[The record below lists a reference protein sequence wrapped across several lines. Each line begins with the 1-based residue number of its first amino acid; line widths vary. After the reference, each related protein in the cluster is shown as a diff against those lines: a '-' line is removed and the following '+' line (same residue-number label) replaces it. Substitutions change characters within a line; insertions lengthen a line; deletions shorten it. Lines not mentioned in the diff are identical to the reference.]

1 MKPALLGR
9 ILISPLLS
17 WLCLACAGPDEGAES
32 NPDEPAALRL
42 EAAAAEVP
50 IVIETRKLNGLSFQ
64 VRTAGPRRGEL
75 VILLHGFPENSYEWR
90 YQIRALAAAGYRVL
104 APDLRGYCPGAR
116 PEAVDQYGLLSF
128 VGDVL
133 ALADSERAFRF
144 HLVGHDVGALVA
156 WGTAQ
161 ISGVRLR
168 SLTALSVPHPAAFA
182 EALKDPS
189 SCQSKASAW
198 YADVMPPGAATA
210 ALSDPNSLLRTV
222 WASLPA
228 DAASEYERALGTPA
242 ALDGALNTWRA
253 NFVDGQPQG
262 AFPIPVFVPTLF
274 IWGDKDPYNCGD
286 TEPVTRSMTW
296 ARYRFEPLAGLG
308 HFLPEEAPELIT
320 RLLLGHLARP
330 SL

>member
-1 MKPALLGR
+1 MKPALLFR
-9 ILISPLLS
+9 TMLSPLLS
-17 WLCLACAGPDEGAES
+17 WLCLACAGPDETVEADS
-32 NPDEPAALRL
+32 SEPPVYLL
-42 EAAAAEVP
+42 DEAAADVP
-50 IVIETRKLNGLSFQ
+50 IAIETRQLNGLSFQ

-75 VILLHGFPENSYEWR
+75 VILLHGFPESSYEWR

-104 APDLRGYCPGAR
+104 APDLRGYCAGAR
-116 PEAVDQYGLLSF
+116 PTAVDQYNLLTF
-128 VGDVL
+128 VSDVL

-161 ISGVRLR
+161 LSGVRLR

-198 YADVMPPGAATA
+198 YADVMPAGAAS
-210 ALSDPNSLLRTV
+210 ALLNDPDSLLRKV
-222 WASLPA
+222 WASFPP

-253 NFVDGQPQG
+253 HFVDGVPQG
-262 AFPIPVFVPTLF
+262 AFPIPVLVPTLF
-274 IWGDKDPYNCGD
+274 IWGDQDPYNCGD
-286 TEPVTRSMTW
+286 TEPLTRLLTW
-296 ARYRFEPLAGLG
+296 APYRFEPLAGLG

-320 RLLLGHLARP
+320 RLLLGHLVRP
-330 SL
+330 

>member
-9 ILISPLLS
+9 IALSPLLS
-17 WLCLACAGPDEGAES
+17 WLCLACAGPDEAVDSE
-32 NPDEPAALRL
+32 PVEPAALRF
-42 EAAAAEVP
+42 EAAPADVP
-50 IVIETRKLNGLSFQ
+50 IAIETRKLNGLSFQ
-64 VRTAGPRRGEL
+64 VRTAGARGGEL
-75 VILLHGFPENSYEWR
+75 VILLHGFPESSYEWR
-90 YQIRALAAAGYRVL
+90 YQLRALAAAGYRVL
-104 APDLRGYCPGAR
+104 APDLRGYCSGAR

-128 VGDVL
+128 VSDVL
-133 ALADSERAFRF
+133 ALADSEGAFRF

-161 ISGVRLR
+161 LSGVRLR

-198 YADVMPPGAATA
+198 YADVVLPGAATA
-210 ALSDPNSLLRTV
+210 LLDDPGSLLRMV
-222 WASLPA
+222 WASFPA

-262 AFPIPVFVPTLF
+262 ALPVPVFVPTLF
-274 IWGDKDPYNCGD
+274 LWGDKDPYNCGD
-286 TEPVTRSMTW
+286 TEPLTRLLTW
-296 ARYRFEPLAGLG
+296 APYRFERLSGLG

-320 RLLLGHLARP
+320 RLLLGHLARR
-330 SL
+330 

>member
-9 ILISPLLS
+9 TILSPLLS
-17 WLCLACAGPDEGAES
+17 WLCLACAGPDEGVES
-32 NPDEPAALRL
+32 DATEPPVYLL
-42 EAAAAEVP
+42 EEAAADVP
-50 IVIETRKLNGLSFQ
+50 IRLETRQLNGLSFQ
-64 VRTAGPRRGEL
+64 VRTAGPKRGEL

-116 PEAVDQYGLLSF
+116 PTAVDQYNLLTF
-128 VGDVL
+128 VNDVL

-161 ISGVRLR
+161 LSGVRLR

-182 EALKDPS
+182 EALKDRG

-198 YADVMPPGAATA
+198 YAELMPAGAASTI
-210 ALSDPNSLLRTV
+210 LNDPDSLLRKV
-222 WASLPA
+222 WASFPA

-253 NFVDGQPQG
+253 NFVDGEPQG
-262 AFPIPVFVPTLF
+262 AFPIPVLVPTLF
-274 IWGDKDPYNCGD
+274 IWGDEDPYNCGD
-286 TEPVTRSMTW
+286 TEPLTRLLTW
-296 ARYRFEPLAGLG
+296 APYRFEPLSGLG

-320 RLLLGHLARP
+320 RLLLGHLVRP
-330 SL
+330 